1 MVLIV
6 AIGDLHFKKDTPA
19 MTDLVISKI
28 TEQIVKIRPDIVVLL
43 GDILDTME
51 KIDMK
56 TQNKAVKFIKH
67 MASLKSNADE
77 FINVVVVIGNHERP
91 DSTNFLTE
99 DSSFYA
105 LKGFPNIHIADR
117 VLSMNWETVGVKEK
131 MRFVFVPYVAPGE
144 FHRALDTLED
154 KVMDP
159 KCTPYT
165 IFCHQ
170 EFRGVQIGRYKSKE
184 GDEWPL
190 ENPLIISGHIHT
202 RQQVQ
207 PNIFY
212 PGTPYQI
219 SFHDNTDKVF
229 VIAEYAVGK
238 SPNVNIVPLDIR
250 RKRIIT
256 LTPAEVDSFVPPPNC
271 DVQVDIVGSNA
282 EIKALNATGLIPK
295 MRSRGV
301 SVSLSTKS
309 DKNPLNPENKP
320 FRELLMDMI
329 KDDFMAI
336 NIFNRIFA
344 PQQSQSTSKLISP
357 EIGNLSELM
366 KSVQLVTASNTAKTL
381 DTSSL
386 LASMLPGNRVGSAA
400 PLNIGQP
407 INVGQQTG
415 NNNNFQNQPA
425 PDLAALFGTSFGQP
439 VAAAPLSQLE
449 RARPSEP
456 MQIHMQ
462 TIPVAEQPP
471 VVFQGGFQGSA
482 FQTTGFGGLAGL
494 PVLNPV
500 SPVLH
505 PVNLD
510 NNNEMLTPAA
520 LRMPSSS
527 FVNNPLPP
535 KVVEPTLS
543 NQDLISS
550 LQASAIEKNNPP
562 VSGLLAM
569 VNASKF

>member
-19 MTDLVISKI
+19 MTDLVIAKI
-28 TEQIVKIRPDIVVLL
+28 TEQVTKIRPDIVVLL

-51 KIDMK
+51 KIDQK
-56 TQNKAVKFIKH
+56 TQNKAAKFIKH
-67 MASLKSNADE
+67 LASLKSGADE

-99 DSSFYA
+99 DSSFYL

-170 EFRGVQIGRYKSKE
+170 EFRGAQIGRYKSKE

-219 SFHDNTDKVF
+219 SFHDNSDKVF

-250 RKRIIT
+250 RKRTIT

-282 EIKALNATGLIPK
+282 EIKALNATGLIAK

-309 DKNPLNPENKP
+309 DKNPLNPDNKP

-344 PQQSQSTSKLISP
+344 PPQQQSNSKIIGP
-357 EIGNLSELM
+357 EIGNLSDLM
-366 KSVQLVTASNTAKTL
+366 KSVQLVTASNTVKTL
-381 DTSSL
+381 DTAGL
-386 LASMLPGNRVGSAA
+386 MASMLPSNRVGSAA
-400 PLNIGQP
+400 PINNGQP
-407 INVGQQTG
+407 INVSS
-415 NNNNFQNQPA
+415 A
-425 PDLAALFGTSFGQP
+425 PQGSVDLAALFGTTFSGQP
-439 VAAAPLSQLE
+439 VAPLAQLE
-449 RARPSEP
+449 RAQSSEP

-462 TIPVAEQPP
+462 AIPVAEQPP
-471 VVFQGGFQGSA
+471 VTFQNSFQNNGFAGIM
-482 FQTTGFGGLAGL
+482 GL
-494 PVLNPV
+494 PVIGGSMGGQTVSNEPMTPSTLR
-500 SPVLH
+500 SPV
-505 PVNLD
+505 
-510 NNNEMLTPAA
+510 A
-520 LRMPSSS
+520 S
-527 FVNNPLPP
+527 FVGTPLPLPTP
-535 KVVEPTLS
+535 KVVEPVVS
-543 NQDLISS
+543 NQDFIAS
-550 LQASAIEKNNPP
+550 LQSSAVERNNPP
-562 VSGLLAM
+562 VGGLLGL
-569 VNASKF
+569 VNATKY

>member
-1 MVLIV
+1 
-6 AIGDLHFKKDTPA
+6 
-19 MTDLVISKI
+19 MTDLVIAKI
-28 TEQIVKIRPDIVVLL
+28 TEQVTKIRPDIVVLL

-51 KIDMK
+51 KIDQK
-56 TQNKAVKFIKH
+56 TQNKAAKFIKH
-67 MASLKSNADE
+67 LASLKSGADE
-77 FINVVVVIGNHERP
+77 FINVVVIIGNHERP

-99 DSSFYA
+99 DSSFYL

-219 SFHDNTDKVF
+219 SFHDNSDKVF

-271 DVQVDIVGSNA
+271 DVQVDIVGSSA

-309 DKNPLNPENKP
+309 DKNPLNPDNKP

-344 PQQSQSTSKLISP
+344 PPQQSQSKMIGA
-357 EIGNLSELM
+357 EIGNLSDLM
-366 KSVQLVTASNTAKTL
+366 KSVQLVTASNTVKTL
-381 DTSSL
+381 DTNSL
-386 LASMLPGNRVGSAA
+386 MASMLPGNRVGSAT
-400 PLNIGQP
+400 PVNIGQP
-407 INVGQQTG
+407 VNVSGQQP
-415 NNNNFQNQPA
+415 QSV
-425 PDLAALFGTSFGQP
+425 DLAALFGTSFSGP
-439 VAAAPLSQLE
+439 VVAPQAQLE
-449 RARPSEP
+449 RAPSLEP

-462 TIPVAEQPP
+462 AIPVAEQPP
-471 VVFQGGFQGSA
+471 VTFQNNFQGGFQNN
-482 FQTTGFGGLAGL
+482 GFAGIMGL
-494 PVLNPV
+494 PVIGAGGNSNNEPMTPATMR
-500 SPVLH
+500 SPV
-505 PVNLD
+505 
-510 NNNEMLTPAA
+510 A
-520 LRMPSSS
+520 S
-527 FVNNPLPP
+527 FVGTPLPP
-535 KVVEPTLS
+535 PTPKAVEPVVS
-543 NQDLISS
+543 NQDFISS
-550 LQASAIEKNNPP
+550 LQSSAVERNNPP
-562 VSGLLAM
+562 IGGLLGL
-569 VNASKF
+569 VNATKY

>member
-19 MTDLVISKI
+19 MTDLVIAKI
-28 TEQIVKIRPDIVVLL
+28 TEQVTKIRPDIVVLL

-51 KIDMK
+51 KIDQK
-56 TQNKAVKFIKH
+56 TQNKAAKFIKH
-67 MASLKSNADE
+67 LASLKSGADE
-77 FINVVVVIGNHERP
+77 FINVVVIIGNHERP

-99 DSSFYA
+99 DSSFYL

-131 MRFVFVPYVAPGE
+131 MRFVFVPYVPPGE

-170 EFRGVQIGRYKSKE
+170 EFRGAQIGRYKSKE

-219 SFHDNTDKVF
+219 SFHDNSDKVF

-271 DVQVDIVGSNA
+271 DVQVDIVGSSA

-301 SVSLSTKS
+301 TVSLSTKS
-309 DKNPLNPENKP
+309 DKNPLNPDNKP

-329 KDDFMAI
+329 KDDIMAI

-344 PQQSQSTSKLISP
+344 PPQQQQSKIIGP
-357 EIGNLSELM
+357 DIGNLSDLM

-386 LASMLPGNRVGSAA
+386 MASMLPSNRVGSSA
-400 PLNIGQP
+400 PVNIGQP
-407 INVGQQTG
+407 INVGGTT
-415 NNNNFQNQPA
+415 NPTAAQPQSV
-425 PDLAALFGTSFGQP
+425 DLASLFGTSFGGQP
-439 VAAAPLSQLE
+439 AAPLTQLE
-449 RARPSEP
+449 RAPISEP
-456 MQIHMQ
+456 TQIHMQ
-462 TIPVAEQPP
+462 AIPVAEQPP
-471 VVFQGGFQGSA
+471 VTFQPAFQNNGFQGIN
-482 FQTTGFGGLAGL
+482 GL
-494 PVLNPV
+494 PIIGQSGGN
-500 SPVLH
+500 
-505 PVNLD
+505 
-510 NNNEMLTPAA
+510 NNNEPMTPAG
-520 LRMPSSS
+520 LRLPVAS
-527 FVNNPLPP
+527 FVGTPLPAPTP
-535 KVVEPTLS
+535 KVVEPVIS
-543 NQDLISS
+543 NQDFIAS
-550 LQASAIEKNNPP
+550 LQASAVEKNNQP
-562 VSGLLAM
+562 VGGLLGLI
-569 VNASKF
+569 NATKY

>member
-28 TEQIVKIRPDIVVLL
+28 TEQITKIRPDIVVLL

-56 TQNKAVKFIKH
+56 TQNKATKFIKH
-67 MASLKSNADE
+67 LASLKSNADE
-77 FINVVVVIGNHERP
+77 FINVVVIIGNHERP

-238 SPNVNIVPLDIR
+238 QPNVNIVPLDIR

-344 PQQSQSTSKLISP
+344 PQQTSSNSKLIAP
-357 EIGNLSELM
+357 EIGNLSDLM

-381 DTSSL
+381 DTNSL
-386 LASMLPGNRVGSAA
+386 MASMLPGNRVGSAA

-407 INVGQQTG
+407 ITVGGQP
-415 NNNNFQNQPA
+415 NNNNFQGQPA

-471 VVFQGGFQGSA
+471 VVFQSNA
-482 FQTTGFGGLAGL
+482 FQNNGFGGLNSL
-494 PVLNPV
+494 PVLNPG
-500 SPVLH
+500 
-505 PVNLD
+505 NG
-510 NNNEMLTPAA
+510 NNDAMTPATM
-520 LRMPSSS
+520 RMPSAS
-527 FVNNPLPP
+527 FVGNPLPP
-535 KVVEPTLS
+535 PVAKIVEPTLS

-569 VNASKF
+569 VNATKY

>member
-19 MTDLVISKI
+19 MTDLVIAKI
-28 TEQIVKIRPDIVVLL
+28 TEQVTKIRPDIVVLL

-51 KIDMK
+51 KIDQK
-56 TQNKAVKFIKH
+56 TQNKAAKFIKH
-67 MASLKSNADE
+67 LASLKSGADE

-99 DSSFYA
+99 DSSFYL

-170 EFRGVQIGRYKSKE
+170 EFRGAQIGRYKSKE

-219 SFHDNTDKVF
+219 SFHDNSDKVF

-250 RKRIIT
+250 RKRTIT

-282 EIKALNATGLIPK
+282 EIKALNATGLIAK

-309 DKNPLNPENKP
+309 DKNPLNPDNKP

-344 PQQSQSTSKLISP
+344 PPQQQSNSKIIGP
-357 EIGNLSELM
+357 EIGNLSDLM
-366 KSVQLVTASNTAKTL
+366 KSVQLVTASNTVKTL
-381 DTSSL
+381 DTAGL
-386 LASMLPGNRVGSAA
+386 MASMLPSNRVGSAA
-400 PLNIGQP
+400 PINNGQP
-407 INVGQQTG
+407 INVSS
-415 NNNNFQNQPA
+415 A
-425 PDLAALFGTSFGQP
+425 PQGSVDLAALFGTTFSGQP
-439 VAAAPLSQLE
+439 VAPLAQLE
-449 RARPSEP
+449 RAQSSEP

-462 TIPVAEQPP
+462 AIPVAEQPP
-471 VVFQGGFQGSA
+471 VTFQNSFQNNGFAGIM
-482 FQTTGFGGLAGL
+482 GL
-494 PVLNPV
+494 PVIGGSMGGQTVSNEPMTPSTLR
-500 SPVLH
+500 SPV
-505 PVNLD
+505 
-510 NNNEMLTPAA
+510 A
-520 LRMPSSS
+520 S
-527 FVNNPLPP
+527 FVGTPLPPPTP
-535 KVVEPTLS
+535 KVVEPVVS
-543 NQDLISS
+543 NQDFIAS
-550 LQASAIEKNNPP
+550 LQSSAVERNNPP
-562 VSGLLAM
+562 VGGLLGL
-569 VNASKF
+569 VNATKY